1 MPVEIS
7 VLALK
12 SLTSDFS
19 LPGSQR
25 FSFTSKREKG
35 RGEREKRGE
44 RREERGEKRQKEAAR
59 ENLWS
64 VWQLF
69 DLTQRTRVKI

>member
-1 MPVEIS
+1 MRDERS
-7 VLALK
+7 EER
-12 SLTSDFS
+12 
-19 LPGSQR
+19 GE
-25 FSFTSKREKG
+25 KRE
-35 RGEREKRGE
+35 ET
-44 RREERGEKRQKEAAR
+44 GEKRQKEAAR

>member
-44 RREERGEKRQKEAAR
+44 RREVRREERRDRKKQ
-59 ENLWS
+59 
-64 VWQLF
+64 
-69 DLTQRTRVKI
+69 

>member
-1 MPVEIS
+1 MS
-7 VLALK
+7 Y
-12 SLTSDFS
+12 FS
-19 LPGSQR
+19 LPWSQR
-25 FSFTSKREKG
+25 FSFASKREEG
-35 RGEREKRGE
+35 RGEREKRKEMRDERSEERGE
-44 RREERGEKRQKEAAR
+44 KREERGEKRQKEAAR